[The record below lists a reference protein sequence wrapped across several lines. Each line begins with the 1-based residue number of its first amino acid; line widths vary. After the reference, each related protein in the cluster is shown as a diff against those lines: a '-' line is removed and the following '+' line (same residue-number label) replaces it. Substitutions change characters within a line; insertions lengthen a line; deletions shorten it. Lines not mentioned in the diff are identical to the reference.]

1 MATAA
6 ALIFHDHATAE
17 LALDTVRG
25 LEKSGDAK
33 FLESG
38 LLVKNDDLTVEMKGE
53 SWKSEIVMGGAAG
66 GVAGALLLGIPILGA
81 IGGAAAGHHM
91 WKHRESHQAFTEF
104 ARQVRRTI
112 VPGGAAVVALVES
125 TNPEHVRK
133 ALGGFGGT
141 LYSTELLPVEIVNI
155 QEELDK
161 FRTQP
166 GSGDSLA

>member
-17 LALDTVRG
+17 QALEAVRG
-25 LEKSGDAK
+25 LEHSGDAK

-38 LLVKNDDLTVEMKGE
+38 LLVKNDDLSVEMKGE
-53 SWKSEIVMGGAAG
+53 GWKSEILWGGAAG
-66 GVAGALLLGIPILGA
+66 GVTGALLLGIPILGVV
-81 IGGAAAGHHM
+81 GGAAAGHHM
-91 WKHRESHQAFTEF
+91 WKHKESHQAFTAF
-104 ARQVRRTI
+104 AEQVKRTI

-125 TNPEHVRK
+125 TNPDQVRK

-141 LYSTELLPVEIVNI
+141 LYSTELLPVEIVQI

-161 FRTQP
+161 YR
-166 GSGDSLA
+166 S